1 MIKFF
6 RKIRQRLLTENKFSK
21 YLLYAIGE
29 IILVIIGILI
39 ALQIN
44 NQNELRKSEEQVTS
58 TLLQA
63 HTELAEN
70 IKDIDGMFLDFLE
83 NDTVVNNIMNNRF
96 NPGDYKKR
104 GSYIDLLNYWTS
116 LDVRDH
122 SFQKLILNTN
132 SIPDK
137 YNELINDLQKLYTD
151 DKGYVQSSSSEMEKF
166 VQEYADWKKSNT
178 TWYQYT
184 YGKIKPE
191 LTDEEIAF
199 YFSDDSPYK
208 NFVRHYAYRDGLLLE
223 SVTTFRYE
231 AYQIYKKLAKTLNL
245 SSDKIESFSKDL
257 TNEEIQNI
265 LGIYQFENYTIEI
278 NTKDDKLMYRL
289 KTKDKAEDE
298 KEIFFIS
305 NSFFVTG
312 HRYRESF
319 KILTFDS
326 NNKVLGMTIRKGDYK
341 VEGQKV
347 K

>member
-1 MIKFF
+1 M
-6 RKIRQRLLTENKFSK
+6 
-21 YLLYAIGE
+21 
-29 IILVIIGILI
+29 VIIGILI

-44 NQNELRKSEEQVTS
+44 NQNELRKSEEQAIS
-58 TLLQA
+58 TLLQV

-83 NDTVVNNIMNNRF
+83 KDTIVNNIMNNRY
-96 NPGDYKKR
+96 NPDNYMER
-104 GSYIDLLNYWTS
+104 YSYIDPLNYWSS
-116 LDVRDH
+116 LDIRDH
-122 SFQKLILNTN
+122 SFQKMILNTN
-132 SIPDK
+132 RIPEK
-137 YNELINDLQKLYTD
+137 YNEIINDLQRLYTD
-151 DKGYVQSSSSEMEKF
+151 DKGYVQSSSKEMIKF
-166 VQEYADWKKSNT
+166 VEDYANWKKSNT

-184 YGKIKPE
+184 YGKIKPK

-208 NFVRHYAYRDGLLLE
+208 NFVRHYSYRDGLLLE

-231 AYQIYKKLAKTLNL
+231 AYQFYKKLAKTLNL
-245 SSDKIESFSKDL
+245 SSDEIESFSKDL
-257 TNEEIQNI
+257 TFEEIQNI

-278 NTKDDKLMYRL
+278 NTKDDKLMYQL
-289 KTKDKAEDE
+289 KKKDKAEDE
-298 KEIFFIS
+298 KEMFFIS
-305 NSFFVTG
+305 KSFFVTG

-341 VEGQKV
+341 AEGQKV